1 MLQCEI
7 NLISR
12 TYALKVKFRKLGGGG
27 VSRPRFFDHLTC
39 ARGSWSKISGRAET
53 RVLDDLNTIPDDK
66 LS

>member
-27 VSRPRFFDHLTC
+27 GGKPTTIFWPFDLRP
-39 ARGSWSKISGRAET
+39 GVIVKNIG
-53 RVLDDLNTIPDDK
+53 
-66 LS
+66 

>member
-12 TYALKVKFRKLGGGG
+12 TYALKVKFRKLGGG

-39 ARGSWSKISGRAET
+39 ARVSWSKISGRAET
-53 RVLDDLNTIPDDK
+53 RALDDLNTIPDDK

>member
-27 VSRPRFFDHLTC
+27 FFDHLTC